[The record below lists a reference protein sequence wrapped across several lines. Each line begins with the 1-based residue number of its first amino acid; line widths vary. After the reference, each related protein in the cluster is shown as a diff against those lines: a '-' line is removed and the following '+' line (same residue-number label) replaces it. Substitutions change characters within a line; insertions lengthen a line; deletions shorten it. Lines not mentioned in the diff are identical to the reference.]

1 MRQTYDTI
9 IGIDPDCDRSGV
21 ALLETG
27 GPQLALFSFDFPGL
41 MSFLGMQ
48 RGRAE
53 ANGRMLGEEQR
64 LLVVVEASWMTQ
76 ANWHGKSGD
85 NRRQASS
92 KGYDVGRNH
101 ETGRKIVEMAKDHY
115 GLQVRCKHP
124 LRKCWSGR
132 NGKITHGELMSL
144 LEGSGVTCPRKVTN
158 QEERDAALLALDAS
172 GIALRMKGG
181 AR

>member
-1 MRQTYDTI
+1 MREKYDII

-21 ALLETG
+21 AVLDTFHASME
-27 GPQLALFSFDFPGL
+27 LFSYHFSEL
-41 MSFLGMQ
+41 MEFLPIWKE
-48 RGRAE
+48 RAG
-53 ANGRMLGEEQR
+53 AKGES
-64 LLVVVEASWMTQ
+64 LLVVVEASWMTR

-101 ETGRKIVEMAKDHY
+101 ETGRKIVEMAKEHY
-115 GLQVRCKHP
+115 GLEVKCRRP

-132 NGKITHGELMSL
+132 DGKITHGELMSL
-144 LEGSGVTCPRKVTN
+144 LEGSRVTCARKVTN

-172 GIALRMKGG
+172 GIPMRMK
-181 AR
+181 RERL

>member
-1 MRQTYDTI
+1 MRQNYDTI

-21 ALLETG
+21 AVLDTFHASME
-27 GPQLALFSFDFPGL
+27 LFSYHFSEL
-41 MSFLGMQ
+41 MEFLPI
-48 RGRAE
+48 RKERADAE
-53 ANGRMLGEEQR
+53 GDH

-101 ETGRKIVEMAKDHY
+101 EVGRKIVEMAKDHY

-132 NGKITHGELMSL
+132 DGKITHGELMSL

-172 GIALRMKGG
+172 GIVLRMKGG

>member
-1 MRQTYDTI
+1 MREKYDMI
-9 IGIDPDCDRSGV
+9 IGIDPDVNRNGV
-21 ALLETG
+21 AVLDTFHAYME
-27 GPQLALFSFDFPGL
+27 LFSYSFAEL
-41 MSFLGMQ
+41 MELLPLRKAMAG
-48 RGRAE
+48 AK
-53 ANGRMLGEEQR
+53 GES
-64 LLVVVEASWMTQ
+64 LLVVVEASWMTE

-101 ETGRKIVEMAKDHY
+101 ETGKKIVEMARDHY
-115 GLQVRCKHP
+115 GLEVKCKHP

-132 NGKITHGELMSL
+132 DGKITHGELMSL

-172 GIALRMKGG
+172 GMAMRMKGG